1 MMPKILMPIFPRDP
15 TSVLLRTELFS
26 PSLHAQQFF
35 TALFKQSFSFGIFV
49 PFAVK
54 QCLLSLPIRTTPAIY
69 HLPNISRVIVCMLVI
84 DYSQRTVRLVQAS
97 EQYVPHK

>member
-15 TSVLLRTELFS
+15 ISILLRTELFS
-26 PSLHAQQFF
+26 PVLYAQQFF

-54 QCLLSLPIRTTPAIY
+54 QCLLYYPY
-69 HLPNISRVIVCMLVI
+69 VQHPNLSFAEHQ
-84 DYSQRTVRLVQAS
+84 QRYCLYVGYRLFTENRALGAGFGTICAA
-97 EQYVPHK
+97 